1 MNTLG
6 SRLTALRKEKG
17 LTQEQLAEKLG
28 VTNQSVSKWENDINA
43 PDISILIMLA
53 DLYDTTVDSLLGRE
67 KQPIV
72 STTTKNIDNLILKIK
87 ILSNDND
94 KVNINLPFSLVKV
107 FVKEDGNLSV
117 LKDKNID
124 IDFNQLIKLVEEG
137 VVGELVDIQSGDG
150 DTVKIFIE

>member
-107 FVKEDGNLSV
+107 FVKDGNLSV

-150 DTVKIFIE
+150 DTVKILIE

>member
-53 DLYDTTVDSLLGRE
+53 GLYDTTVDSLLGRE

-107 FVKEDGNLSV
+107 FVKDGNLSV

>member
-1 MNTLG
+1 M
-6 SRLTALRKEKG
+6 
-17 LTQEQLAEKLG
+17 TQEQLAEKLG

-107 FVKEDGNLSV
+107 FVKDGNLSV

>member
-107 FVKEDGNLSV
+107 FVKDGNLSV

-150 DTVKIFIE
+150 DTVKIFI

>member
-107 FVKEDGNLSV
+107 FVKDGNLSV

-137 VVGELVDIQSGDG
+137 VVGELVDIQSGEG

>member
-94 KVNINLPFSLVKV
+94 KVNINLPFSLAKV
-107 FVKEDGNLSV
+107 FVKDGNLSV

>member
-107 FVKEDGNLSV
+107 FVKDGNLSV

>member
-6 SRLTALRKEKG
+6 SRLTALHKEKG

-107 FVKEDGNLSV
+107 FVKDGNLSV

>member
-28 VTNQSVSKWENDINA
+28 FTNQSVSKWENDINA

-107 FVKEDGNLSV
+107 FVKDGNLSV

>member
-43 PDISILIMLA
+43 PDISILITLA

-107 FVKEDGNLSV
+107 FVKDGNLSV

>member
-17 LTQEQLAEKLG
+17 LTQEQHAEKLG

-107 FVKEDGNLSV
+107 FVKDGNLSV

>member
-94 KVNINLPFSLVKV
+94 IVNINLPFSLVKV
-107 FVKEDGNLSV
+107 FVKDGNLSV

>member
-87 ILSNDND
+87 ILANDND

-107 FVKEDGNLSV
+107 FVKDGNLSV

>member
-107 FVKEDGNLSV
+107 FVKDGNLSV

-137 VVGELVDIQSGDG
+137 VVGELVDIHSGDG